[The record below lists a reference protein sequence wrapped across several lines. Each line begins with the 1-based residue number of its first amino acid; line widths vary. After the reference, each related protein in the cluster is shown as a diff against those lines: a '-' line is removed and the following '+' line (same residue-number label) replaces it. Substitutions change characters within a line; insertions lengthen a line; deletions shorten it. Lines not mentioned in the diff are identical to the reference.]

1 MLQVREESLDESR
14 VHRVLI
20 NSVLIT
26 GGAGFIG
33 SHLVDAFLARG
44 EKVTVLDDFSTGSAK
59 NLDHINSDKNLE
71 IVKGSILDEG
81 LVDSLVS
88 QNNGCLHMAAAVGV
102 KKILDDPIGSLKT
115 NINGS
120 ENVLLSSL
128 KHKKRVLIASTSEIY
143 GKNSSEVLR
152 EDSDRILGSPLLS
165 RWTYSEA
172 KAIEEAIAYHLHKS
186 KGLDLRIVRLFNTVG
201 PRQSANYGMVI
212 PKFFDAVIKK
222 REIEIHGDGT
232 QRRVFCHIADAISG
246 ILTIWDSPEANG
258 EAFNVGGKEEVS
270 ILKLAE
276 SVMKVL
282 DKVTPIKFIPYEELR
297 QRGFEDMQRRV
308 PSSEKI
314 HRVTG
319 WEAKRVLE
327 EILEDYKNYLTKS
340 K

>member
-1 MLQVREESLDESR
+1 MHVRCLGESR
-14 VHRVLI
+14 VHKVLN

-44 EKVTVLDDFSTGSAK
+44 ESVTVLDDLSTGSAK
-59 NLDHINSDKNLE
+59 NLEHLKSSEGLK
-71 IVKGSILDEG
+71 IVEGSILDES
-81 LVDSLVS
+81 LVDSLVAQS
-88 QNNGCLHMAAAVGV
+88 NGCLHMAAAVGV

-143 GKNSSEVLR
+143 GKNSSEVLK
-152 EDSDRILGSPLLS
+152 EDSDRVLGSPLLS

-172 KAIEEAIAYHLHKS
+172 KAIEEAIAYHLHKT

-201 PRQSANYGMVI
+201 PRQSAAYGMVI
-212 PKFFDAVIKK
+212 PKFFDAVIHGK
-222 REIEIHGDGT
+222 EIEIHGDGT
-232 QRRVFCHIADAISG
+232 QRRVFCHVADAVSG
-246 ILTIWDSPEANG
+246 ILSIWDSSKANG

-276 SVMKVL
+276 AVMNVL
-282 DKVTPIKFIPYEELR
+282 NKATPIKFTPYEELR

-308 PSSEKI
+308 PSTEKL

-319 WEAKRVLE
+319 WEAKRGLQ
-327 EILEDYKNYLTKS
+327 EILADYKSYVMES

>member
-1 MLQVREESLDESR
+1 MHVRCLGESR
-14 VHRVLI
+14 VHKVLN

-44 EKVTVLDDFSTGSAK
+44 ENVTVLDDLSTGSAK
-59 NLDHINSDKNLE
+59 NLEHLKSSEGLK
-71 IVKGSILDEG
+71 IVEGSILDES
-81 LVDSLVS
+81 LVDSLVAQS
-88 QNNGCLHMAAAVGV
+88 NGCLHMAAAVGV

-143 GKNSSEVLR
+143 GKNSSEVLK
-152 EDSDRILGSPLLS
+152 EDSDRVLGSPLLS

-172 KAIEEAIAYHLHKS
+172 KAIEEAIAYHLHKT

-201 PRQSANYGMVI
+201 PRQSAAYGMVI
-212 PKFFDAVIKK
+212 PKFFDAVIHGK
-222 REIEIHGDGT
+222 EIEIHGDGT
-232 QRRVFCHIADAISG
+232 QRRVFCHVADAVSG
-246 ILTIWDSPEANG
+246 ILSIWDSSKANG

-276 SVMKVL
+276 AVMNVL
-282 DKVTPIKFIPYEELR
+282 NKATPIKFTPYEELR

-308 PSSEKI
+308 PSTEKL

-319 WEAKRVLE
+319 WEAKRGLQ
-327 EILEDYKNYLTKS
+327 EILADYKSYVMES

>member
-1 MLQVREESLDESR
+1 LN
-14 VHRVLI
+14 

-44 EKVTVLDDFSTGSAK
+44 ENVTVLDDLSTGSAK
-59 NLDHINSDKNLE
+59 NLEHLKSSEGLK
-71 IVKGSILDEG
+71 IVEGSILDES
-81 LVDSLVS
+81 LVDSLVAQS
-88 QNNGCLHMAAAVGV
+88 NGCLHMAAAVGV
-102 KKILDDPIGSLKT
+102 KKILEEPIGSLKT

-152 EDSDRILGSPLLS
+152 EDSDRVLGSPLLS

-172 KAIEEAIAYHLHKS
+172 KAIEEAIAYHLHKT

-201 PRQSANYGMVI
+201 PRQSAAYGMVI
-212 PKFFDAVIKK
+212 PKFFDAVIQGK
-222 REIEIHGDGT
+222 EIEIHGDGT
-232 QRRVFCHIADAISG
+232 QCRVFCHVADAVSG
-246 ILTIWDSPEANG
+246 ILSIWDSSKANG

-276 SVMKVL
+276 AVMNVL
-282 DKVTPIKFIPYEELR
+282 DKATPIKFTSYEELR

-308 PSSEKI
+308 PSTEKL

-319 WEAKRVLE
+319 WKAKRGLQ
-327 EILEDYKNYLTKS
+327 EILADYKSYVMES

>member
-1 MLQVREESLDESR
+1 MHGRCLDESR
-14 VHRVLI
+14 VHKVLN

-44 EKVTVLDDFSTGSAK
+44 ENVTVLDDLSTGSAK
-59 NLDHINSDKNLE
+59 NLEHLKSSEGLK
-71 IVKGSILDEG
+71 IVEGSILDES
-81 LVDSLVS
+81 LVDSLVAQS
-88 QNNGCLHMAAAVGV
+88 NGCLHMAAAVGV

-152 EDSDRILGSPLLS
+152 EDSDRVLGSPLLS

-172 KAIEEAIAYHLHKS
+172 KAIEEAIAYHLHKT

-201 PRQSANYGMVI
+201 PRQSAAYGMVI
-212 PKFFDAVIKK
+212 PKFFDAVIHGK
-222 REIEIHGDGT
+222 EIEIHGDGT
-232 QRRVFCHIADAISG
+232 QRRVFCHVADAVSG
-246 ILTIWDSPEANG
+246 IFSIWDSSKANG

-276 SVMKVL
+276 AVMNVL
-282 DKVTPIKFIPYEELR
+282 NKATPIKFTPYEELR

-308 PSSEKI
+308 PSTEKL

-319 WEAKRVLE
+319 WQAKRGLQ
-327 EILEDYKNYLTKS
+327 EILADYKSYVMES